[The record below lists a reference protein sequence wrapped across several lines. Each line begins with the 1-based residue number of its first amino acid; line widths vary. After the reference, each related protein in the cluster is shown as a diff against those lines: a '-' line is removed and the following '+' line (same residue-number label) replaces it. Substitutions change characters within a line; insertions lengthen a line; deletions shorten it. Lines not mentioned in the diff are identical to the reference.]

1 MSQKL
6 GSGFGLASTRSF
18 GGIDLRNPE
27 REGFKYT
34 GRARKVLYNYLDQHY
49 EPRVDGQGSEAVVYF
64 PAESIEELVC
74 RAPLVEEK
82 RSSLRLKVREIAQN
96 SLLRGYIP
104 RERFA
109 CALEKTEC
117 LGEIAK
123 YCQRRTGKWAN
134 STFQKDGQYL
144 VE

>member
-1 MSQKL
+1 MSKKL

-18 GGIDLRNPE
+18 GEIGIRNPE

-34 GRARKVLYNYLDQHY
+34 ERARKVLYEYLDRHY
-49 EPRVDGQGSEAVVYF
+49 ERRVDGQGSEAVVYF
-64 PAESIEELVC
+64 SSDSIDELV
-74 RAPLVEEK
+74 RNSPLIEEK

-109 CALEKTEC
+109 CALEKAEC
-117 LGEIAK
+117 LGEMAK
-123 YCQRRTGKWAN
+123 YCQGRTGK
-134 STFQKDGQYL
+134 
-144 VE
+144 

>member
-34 GRARKVLYNYLDQHY
+34 GRARKVLYDYLDQHY
-49 EPRVDGQGSEAVVYF
+49 ERRVDGQGSEAVVYF
-64 PAESIEELVC
+64 SSDSIEELV
-74 RAPLVEEK
+74 RNSPLIEEK
-82 RSSLRLKVREIAQN
+82 RSLLRSKIKEIALN
-96 SLLRGYIP
+96 SLLRDYIP

-109 CALEKTEC
+109 CTLEKTDC
-117 LGEIAK
+117 LEEVAG
-123 YCQRRTGKWAN
+123 YCRERL
-134 STFQKDGQYL
+134 L
-144 VE
+144 VKK

>member
-34 GRARKVLYNYLDQHY
+34 GRARKVLYDYLDQHY
-49 EPRVDGQGSEAVVYF
+49 ERRVDGQGSEAVVYF
-64 PAESIEELVC
+64 SADSIEELV
-74 RAPLVEEK
+74 RNSPLIEEK
-82 RSSLRLKVREIAQN
+82 RSLLRSKIKEIALN
-96 SLLRGYIP
+96 SLLRDYIP

-109 CALEKTEC
+109 CTLEKTDC
-117 LGEIAK
+117 LGEVAG
-123 YCQRRTGKWAN
+123 YCRERLTVKKSGP
-134 STFQKDGQYL
+134 
-144 VE
+144 